1 MPQFRDSLPP
11 GARTFEARA
20 QVQWAD
26 CDYAGIIYFV
36 NYWRY
41 AEFAEMEM
49 FAQLGFPFATVFDD
63 LDILIPRVRAEA
75 EYFAP
80 SLMGEWLR
88 IRTHIDKV
96 GGSSIRWVCVLFNE
110 TTGVANAVLT
120 LTVACVS
127 RKTKKS
133 IPIPAS
139 LRTALLG
146 AYPKELHS

>member
-11 GARTFEARA
+11 GARAFEARA

-26 CDYAGIIYFV
+26 VDYAGIIYFV

-41 AEFAEMEM
+41 AEFAEMAM
-49 FAQLGFPFATVFDD
+49 FAELGFPFTTVFDD
-63 LDILIPRVRAEA
+63 LNILMPRVRAEA

-80 SLMGEWLR
+80 SMMGDWLR

-110 TTGVANAVLT
+110 ATGVANAVLT

-127 RKTKKS
+127 RETKKS
-133 IPIPAS
+133 IPIPEP
-139 LRTALLG
+139 LRAALLAKG
-146 AYPKELHS
+146 FHS